1 MARAE
6 TGIAQH
12 DTASATPT
20 ITPLTWLRLNAG
32 RGLLLVVLLVF
43 GLIFVFPFYWVL
55 TASIK
60 ETAEIRAIPP
70 TFWPQSFTLDAYTKV
85 WSAKFARYFVNSFV
99 YAGAITII
107 DVVTS
112 TLIGFVLIKH
122 PSRLGTIVFWTIISA
137 TMVPFVTYLL
147 PLFKLLIWLQE
158 VTSVPLIN
166 TYLGMVLP
174 WMISPFGV
182 FLMRQAMFS
191 VPNDLLD
198 AARIDGA
205 SDWTI
210 FWRIVVPL
218 VKQNMAALALLV
230 FIFRYEDLLW
240 PLVVAQRTDMY
251 PITIGLVEFIGEFF
265 VEYDL
270 YTAAAVMAI
279 APILVLYLI
288 LQRFIIEGIA
298 TQGMKS

>member
-1 MARAE
+1 MARAQ
-6 TGIAQH
+6 TGVARPEPASRPAVSPWEWAQRH
-12 DTASATPT
+12 
-20 ITPLTWLRLNAG
+20 AG
-32 RGLLLVVLLVF
+32 RLVLYALLLIF
-43 GLIFVFPFYWVL
+43 GIMFIFPFYWVV
-55 TASIK
+55 TASVK
-60 ETAEIRAIPP
+60 DSAEIRAIPP
-70 TFWPQSFTLDAYTKV
+70 TWWPHSFTLDAYGRV
-85 WSAKFARYFVNSFV
+85 WSGKFARYFLNSFI
-99 YAGAITII
+99 YAGAITTI

-122 PSRLGTIVFWTIISA
+122 PSRFGNIIFWTILSA

-147 PLFKLLIWLQE
+147 PLFNLLIALQE
-158 VTSVPLIN
+158 LLGLPLVN
-166 TYLGMVLP
+166 TYAGMIMP
-174 WMISPFGV
+174 WLISPFGV

-198 AARIDGA
+198 AAKIDGA
-205 SDWTI
+205 GDWTA
-210 FWRIVVPL
+210 FWKIVVPL
-218 VKQNMAALALLV
+218 VKQNMAALALLI
-230 FIFRYEDLLW
+230 FIFRYDDLLW

-279 APILVLYLI
+279 APILLLYLV

>member
-1 MARAE
+1 M
-6 TGIAQH
+6 
-12 DTASATPT
+12 
-20 ITPLTWLRLNAG
+20 
-32 RGLLLVVLLVF
+32 
-43 GLIFVFPFYWVL
+43 
-55 TASIK
+55 
-60 ETAEIRAIPP
+60 
-70 TFWPQSFTLDAYTKV
+70 
-85 WSAKFARYFVNSFV
+85 WSGKFARFFVNSFV
-99 YAGAITII
+99 YAGAITSI
-107 DVVTS
+107 DVITS

-122 PSRLGTIVFWTIISA
+122 PSRLGNIIFWTILSA

-147 PLFKLLIWLQE
+147 PLFNLLIVLQE
-158 VTSVPLIN
+158 LLHVPLVN
-166 TYLGMVLP
+166 TYWGMILP
-174 WMISPFGV
+174 WIISPFGV
-182 FLMRQAMFS
+182 FLMRQAMYS

-205 SDWTI
+205 TDWGI
-210 FWRIVVPL
+210 FWKIVVPL
-218 VKQNMAALALLV
+218 VKQNMAALALLI
-230 FIFRYEDLLW
+230 FIFRYDDLLW

>member
-1 MARAE
+1 MYGSRMV
-6 TGIAQH
+6 
-12 DTASATPT
+12 
-20 ITPLTWLRLNAG
+20 LYV
-32 RGLLLVVLLVF
+32 LLLGF
-43 GLIFVFPFYWVL
+43 GIICIFPFYWVL

-60 ETAEIRAIPP
+60 DVVEIRAIPP
-70 TFWPQSFTLDAYTKV
+70 TWWPHSFTLEAYTKV
-85 WSAKFARYFVNSFV
+85 WSGKFARFFVNSFV
-99 YAGAITII
+99 YAGSITTI
-107 DVVTS
+107 DIVTS

-122 PSRLGTIVFWTIISA
+122 PSRLGNIIFWTILSA

-147 PLFKLLIWLQE
+147 PLFNLLILLQE
-158 VTSVPLIN
+158 LLRLPMVN
-166 TYLGMVLP
+166 TYWGMALP
-174 WMISPFGV
+174 WIISPFGV

-205 SDWTI
+205 TDWGI

-230 FIFRYEDLLW
+230 FIFRYDDLLW

-279 APILVLYLI
+279 TPIVVIYLV

>member
-1 MARAE
+1 MARAR
-6 TGIAQH
+6 T
-12 DTASATPT
+12 TAARPERLARPAVSPRDWA
-20 ITPLTWLRLNAG
+20 RLNGG
-32 RGLLLVVLLVF
+32 RLLLYGLLLLF
-43 GLIFVFPFYWVL
+43 GILFAFPFYWVI
-55 TASIK
+55 TASVK

-70 TFWPQSFTLDAYTKV
+70 TWWPHSFTLEAYGKV
-85 WSAKFARYFVNSFV
+85 WSDKFARFFVNSFV
-99 YAGAITII
+99 YAGSVTVVDI
-107 DVVTS
+107 VTS

-122 PSRLGTIVFWTIISA
+122 PSRLGSIVFWTILSA

-147 PLFKLLIWLQE
+147 PLFNLLVFFQDLFR
-158 VTSVPLIN
+158 VPVVN
-166 TYLGMVLP
+166 TYWGMIMP

-182 FLMRQAMFS
+182 FLMRQAMYS

-205 SDWTI
+205 GDWGI
-210 FWRIVVPL
+210 FWKIVVPL

-230 FIFRYEDLLW
+230 FIFRYDDLLW

-279 APILVLYLI
+279 LPVLIIYLV

-298 TQGMKS
+298 TQGIKG